1 MLYCLHCGTSNR
13 EGSRFCNN
21 CGEPLPPSS
30 GQKCSRCG
38 HLNPPGVFSCVRCRA
53 SLLPPAFDEALPPEE
68 APPEPSEGPEWL
80 QGLEEEAPWE
90 SEEVLEGVEEAPE
103 WLRELGAPADEV
115 RVAAEEEVPGEEEAA
130 PWLEALEG
138 LVEEVPLEPREKE
151 GLLAGI
157 EGALRVEPIFATP
170 HRIGEVTFSPLAGA
184 DQAARF
190 EGVVSQPLAPVAVEE
205 RPRARTGG
213 EPSWLFY
220 LILGAAV
227 VVGILLGSGNIDLP
241 PTQATADFYKTIESL
256 EEGSLVLLSHDYDP
270 GTAAEIT
277 PQVSAILY
285 HLMRREAK
293 IVNLSLTPE
302 GQALA
307 DRVVESVVSDHYIQ
321 GRDYINLGYVAG
333 NEVGA
338 RFIAEGLGPS
348 LSPYPL
354 SEGVGGL
361 EDVDLIVVLAGDQE
375 HLRRWVE
382 QVQAPYKVTMVA
394 GVSAQVDPG
403 ARPYYRSGQLKGFLS
418 GLVGAAEY
426 ERVSHHPGVALSG
439 MLPQAAAHLVIA
451 LFILLGNFAYLVER
465 LGGRG

>member
-1 MLYCLHCGTSNR
+1 MLYCPHCGTSNR

-38 HLNPPGVFSCVRCRA
+38 HLNPPGVFSCVRCKA
-53 SLLPPAFDEALPPEE
+53 SLLAPSIDEGLRPE
-68 APPEPSEGPEWL
+68 EPSEEPEWL
-80 QGLEEEAPWE
+80 QGLEEAPWE
-90 SEEVLEGVEEAPE
+90 PEEVLEGVEEEPE

-115 RVAAEEEVPGEEEAA
+115 RVVAEEEVPGEEETA

-138 LVEEVPLEPREKE
+138 LVEEIPLEPREKE
-151 GLLAGI
+151 GLLVGI
-157 EGALRVEPIFATP
+157 TGALRVEPIFAIP
-170 HRIGEVTFSPLAGA
+170 HRLGEVASPPLAGA

-190 EGVVSQPLAPVAVEE
+190 EGVVGQPLAPVATEE
-205 RPRARTGG
+205 RARAPMTKVI
-213 EPSWLFY
+213 SWLFY
-220 LILGAAV
+220 LILAAAV
-227 VVGILLGSGNIDLP
+227 VVGILLAGENINLP
-241 PTQATADFYKTIESL
+241 LTQATADFYETIESL
-256 EEGSLVLLSHDYDP
+256 QEGSVALLSHDYDP

-277 PQVSAILY
+277 PQVSAILD
-285 HLMRREAK
+285 HLMRRGAK

-307 DRVVESVVSDHYIQ
+307 DRALESVVSDHDGYIQ
-321 GRDYINLGYVAG
+321 DYINLGYVAG

-338 RFIAEGLGPS
+338 RFIAEGLGPR

-354 SEGVGGL
+354 GAAVRGL
-361 EDVDLIVVLAGDQE
+361 EDVDLIIVLAGSQE
-375 HLRRWVE
+375 LLRRWVE
-382 QVQAPYKVTMVA
+382 QVQAPYKVAMVA
-394 GVSAQVDPG
+394 GVSAQVDPA
-403 ARPYYRSGQLKGFLS
+403 ARPYYRSGQLEGLLS

-426 ERVSHHPGVALSG
+426 ERLNQHPGVALSR

-451 LFILLGNFAYLVER
+451 LFILLGNFAHLVER

>member
-1 MLYCLHCGTSNR
+1 MLYCPHCGTSNR
-13 EGSRFCNN
+13 EGSKFCNN
-21 CGEPLPPSS
+21 CGQPLPPSL
-30 GQKCSRCG
+30 GQKCSQCG

-53 SLLPPAFDEALPPEE
+53 SLLAPSDEGLPPEE
-68 APPEPSEGPEWL
+68 APPEPSEEPEWL

-90 SEEVLEGVEEAPE
+90 PEEALEGIEEEPE
-103 WLRELGAPADEV
+103 WLRELGAPADEA
-115 RVAAEEEVPGEEEAA
+115 RVVAEEEVPPEESA

-138 LVEEVPLEPREKE
+138 LVKEAPLEPLEKE

-157 EGALRVEPIFATP
+157 RGTLRVEPIFAIP
-170 HRIGEVTFSPLAGA
+170 HRIGEVAFPPLAGA

-190 EGVVSQPLAPVAVEE
+190 KGVVSQPLAPVAVEE
-205 RPRARTGG
+205 RPRARRDQIL
-213 EPSWLFY
+213 SWLFY
-220 LILGAAV
+220 LILAAAV
-227 VVGILLGSGNIDLP
+227 VGGILLGGGSVNLP
-241 PTQATADFYKTIESL
+241 LTQATADFYKTIESL
-256 EEGSLVLLSHDYDP
+256 EEGSVVLLSHDYDP

-277 PQVSAILY
+277 PQVSAILD
-285 HLMRREAK
+285 HLMRRGAK

-307 DRVVESVVSDHYIQ
+307 DRALESAVSDYEGYIQ

-338 RFIAEGLGPS
+338 RFIAEGLGPR

-354 SEGVGGL
+354 GEGVGGL
-361 EDVDLIVVLAGDQE
+361 EDVNLIVVLAGSQE

-394 GVSAQVDPG
+394 GVSAQVDLA
-403 ARPYYRSGQLKGFLS
+403 ARPYYRSGQLKGLLS

-426 ERVSHHPGVALSG
+426 ERVNQHPGVALSK

>member
-1 MLYCLHCGTSNR
+1 MLYCPHCGTSNR

-30 GQKCSRCG
+30 GQKCPRCG

-53 SLLPPAFDEALPPEE
+53 SLLVSSIDEGLPPEE
-68 APPEPSEGPEWL
+68 ASPEPSEEPEWL

-90 SEEVLEGVEEAPE
+90 PEEVLEEVEEEPE

-115 RVAAEEEVPGEEEAA
+115 RVAAEEGTA
-130 PWLEALEG
+130 PWLEAFEG
-138 LVEEVPLEPREKE
+138 LVDEVPLEPREKE

-157 EGALRVEPIFATP
+157 MGALRVEPIFAIP
-170 HRIGEVTFSPLAGA
+170 HRIGEVTSAPLAGA

-190 EGVVSQPLAPVAVEE
+190 EGAVSQPLAPVVVEE
-205 RPRARTGG
+205 QPRARIAGAL
-213 EPSWLFY
+213 SWLLY
-220 LILGAAV
+220 QNLAAAV
-227 VVGILLGSGNIDLP
+227 GGGLLLPGGSINLP
-241 PTQATADFYKTIESL
+241 LTQATADFYETIESL
-256 EEGSLVLLSHDYDP
+256 KEGSVVLLSHDYDP

-277 PQVSAILY
+277 PQVSAILD
-285 HLMRREAK
+285 HLMRRGVK
-293 IVNLSLTPE
+293 ILNLSLTPE

-307 DRVVESVVSDHYIQ
+307 DRALESVVSDHDGYMQ

-333 NEVGA
+333 NEVGV

-354 SEGVGGL
+354 GEGVGGL
-361 EDVDLIVVLAGDQE
+361 EDVDLIIVLAGSQE

-382 QVQAPYKVTMVA
+382 QVQAPYKVAMVA
-394 GVSAQVDPG
+394 GVSAQVDPA
-403 ARPYYRSGQLKGFLS
+403 ARPYYRSGQLRGLLS

-426 ERVSHHPGVALSG
+426 ERINQHPGVALSR

>member
-1 MLYCLHCGTSNR
+1 MLYCPHCGTSNR

-30 GQKCSRCG
+30 GQKCSQCG
-38 HLNPPGVFSCVRCRA
+38 HLNPPGAFSCVRCRA
-53 SLLPPAFDEALPPEE
+53 SILAPSIDEGLPPEE
-68 APPEPSEGPEWL
+68 PSERPEWL
-80 QGLEEEAPWE
+80 QGLEEAPWE
-90 SEEVLEGVEEAPE
+90 PEEVLEGVEEEPE
-103 WLRELGAPADEV
+103 WLQELGAPADEV
-115 RVAAEEEVPGEEEAA
+115 KVAAEEEVPSEQKIA

-138 LVEEVPLEPREKE
+138 LVEEIPLEPREKE

-157 EGALRVEPIFATP
+157 TGVLRVEPIFAIP
-170 HRIGEVTFSPLAGA
+170 HRMGEVTFSPLAGA

-190 EGVVSQPLAPVAVEE
+190 EGVVSQPLAPVAAEE
-205 RPRARTGG
+205 RPRAGMAG
-213 EPSWLFY
+213 VLSWLFY
-220 LILGAAV
+220 LILAAAV
-227 VVGILLGSGNIDLP
+227 VGGILLAGENINLP
-241 PTQATADFYKTIESL
+241 LTQATADFYETIESL
-256 EEGSLVLLSHDYDP
+256 QEGSVALLSHDYDP

-277 PQVSAILY
+277 PQVSAILD
-285 HLMRREAK
+285 HLMRRGAK

-307 DRVVESVVSDHYIQ
+307 DRALESVVSDHEGYIQ
-321 GRDYINLGYVAG
+321 DYINLGYVAG

-338 RFIAEGLGPS
+338 RFIAEGLGPR

-354 SEGVGGL
+354 GAAVRGL
-361 EDVDLIVVLAGDQE
+361 EDVDLIIVLAGSQE

-382 QVQAPYKVTMVA
+382 QVQAPYKVAMVA
-394 GVSAQVDPG
+394 GVSAQVDPA
-403 ARPYYRSGQLKGFLS
+403 ARPYYRSGQLKGLLS

-426 ERVSHHPGVALSG
+426 ERLNQHPGVALSR

-465 LGGRG
+465 LGGKG

>member
-1 MLYCLHCGTSNR
+1 MLYCPYCGTSNR

-30 GQKCSRCG
+30 GQKCSQCG

-53 SLLPPAFDEALPPEE
+53 SLLASYDEGLPPE
-68 APPEPSEGPEWL
+68 EPSEGPEWL
-80 QGLEEEAPWE
+80 RGLEEEAPWE
-90 SEEVLEGVEEAPE
+90 PEEVLEGVEEEPE

-115 RVAAEEEVPGEEEAA
+115 RVVAEEEVAGEEETA

-157 EGALRVEPIFATP
+157 TGALRVEPIFALP
-170 HRIGEVTFSPLAGA
+170 HRIGEVASSPLAGTE
-184 DQAARF
+184 QAARF

-205 RPRARTGG
+205 RPRARMAQVF
-213 EPSWLFY
+213 SWLFY
-220 LILGAAV
+220 LILAAAV
-227 VVGILLGSGNIDLP
+227 VVGILLAGENINLP
-241 PTQATADFYKTIESL
+241 LTQATADFYNTIESL
-256 EEGSLVLLSHDYDP
+256 EEGSVALLSHDYDP

-277 PQVSAILY
+277 PQASAILD
-285 HLMRREAK
+285 HLMRRGVK

-307 DRVVESVVSDHYIQ
+307 DRALESVISDHEGYIQ

-338 RFIAEGLGPS
+338 RFIAEGFGPG

-354 SEGVGGL
+354 GEGVGGL
-361 EDVDLIVVLAGDQE
+361 EDVDLIVVLAGSQE

-382 QVQAPYKVTMVA
+382 QVQAPYKVAMVA
-394 GVSAQVDPG
+394 GVSAQVDPA
-403 ARPYYRSGQLKGFLS
+403 ARPYYRSGQLKGLLS

-426 ERVSHHPGVALSG
+426 ERVNQHPGVALSR

-451 LFILLGNFAYLVER
+451 LFILLGNFAHLVER

>member
-1 MLYCLHCGTSNR
+1 MLYCPHCGTSNR

-38 HLNPPGVFSCVRCRA
+38 HLNPPGVFSCVRCKA
-53 SLLPPAFDEALPPEE
+53 SLLAPSIDEGLRPE
-68 APPEPSEGPEWL
+68 EPSEEPEWL
-80 QGLEEEAPWE
+80 QGLEEAPWE
-90 SEEVLEGVEEAPE
+90 PEEVLEGVEEEPE

-115 RVAAEEEVPGEEEAA
+115 RVVAEEEVPGEEETA

-138 LVEEVPLEPREKE
+138 LVEEIPLEPREKE
-151 GLLAGI
+151 GLLVGI
-157 EGALRVEPIFATP
+157 TGALRVEPIFAIP
-170 HRIGEVTFSPLAGA
+170 HRLGEVASPPLAGA
-184 DQAARF
+184 GQAARF
-190 EGVVSQPLAPVAVEE
+190 EGVVGQPLAPVATEE
-205 RPRARTGG
+205 RARAPMTKVI
-213 EPSWLFY
+213 SWLFY
-220 LILGAAV
+220 LILAAAV
-227 VVGILLGSGNIDLP
+227 VVGILLAGENINLP
-241 PTQATADFYKTIESL
+241 LTQATADFYKAIESL
-256 EEGSLVLLSHDYDP
+256 EEGSVALLSHDYDP

-277 PQVSAILY
+277 PQVSAILD
-285 HLMRREAK
+285 HLMRRGAK

-307 DRVVESVVSDHYIQ
+307 DRALESVVSDHDGYIQ
-321 GRDYINLGYVAG
+321 DYINLGYVAG

-338 RFIAEGLGPS
+338 RFIAEGLGPR

-354 SEGVGGL
+354 GAAVRGL
-361 EDVDLIVVLAGDQE
+361 EDVDLIIVLAGSQE
-375 HLRRWVE
+375 LLRRWVE
-382 QVQAPYKVTMVA
+382 QVQAPYKVAMVA
-394 GVSAQVDPG
+394 GVSAQVDPA
-403 ARPYYRSGQLKGFLS
+403 ARPYYRSGQLEGLLS

-426 ERVSHHPGVALSG
+426 ERLNQHPGVALSR